1 MSTNHA
7 GHPDGQH
14 DGQHDGQVTLQLRYH
29 ARFDAVDPRPVEGE
43 VECADGS
50 IRPFTG
56 WLGLVNELERVVAEH
71 A

>member
-1 MSTNHA
+1 MSTQHP
-7 GHPDGQH
+7 GH
-14 DGQHDGQVTLQLRYH
+14 HDGQVTLQLRYH
-29 ARFDAVDPRPVEGE
+29 ARLDAVDPPPVEGE
-43 VECADGS
+43 VECEDGS